1 MIYDKTNQFTIPF
14 MFLITMTTISYQKTM
29 TTIIEMRE
37 RNYERER
44 EREREYSGSFEGRPD
59 SGKSPMIFHLYL
71 TNSGNLLINS
81 LYKAL
86 YNIIYIAS
94 SMSICLFLDE
104 MSI

>member
-29 TTIIEMRE
+29 TTII
-37 RNYERER
+37 NER

-71 TNSGNLLINS
+71 TNSI
-81 LYKAL
+81 
-86 YNIIYIAS
+86 YNILPLQCPFVYFW
-94 SMSICLFLDE
+94 MKCQFDHLYG
-104 MSI
+104 